1 MSLSA
6 EPLLSCR
13 NLACGYPNR
22 RVLECVD
29 LELTPGSSTVLLGPN
44 GSGKSTLLKTLTKTI
59 PAQAGA
65 IKIQGE
71 DLEELTFTQLAQKVA
86 YVPQE
91 ELPPFRFT
99 VRQVVLMGRL
109 PLSAGFFDTPADL
122 EATEKAMEE
131 ADCYKLADRPITE
144 ISGGER
150 QRVLIARALAQN
162 SALLLLDE
170 PTSHLDIGHQVAI
183 IRLAQKLRSQG
194 KGLLTAMH
202 DLNLAAD
209 LGETAVLLNE
219 GRVAIQASVEDV
231 LSSPLLD
238 QTYGVPFHRF
248 RDETGRL
255 RVFGRPT

>member
-1 MSLSA
+1 
-6 EPLLSCR
+6 
-13 NLACGYPNR
+13 
-22 RVLECVD
+22 
-29 LELTPGSSTVLLGPN
+29 
-44 GSGKSTLLKTLTKTI
+44 TKTI
-59 PAQAGA
+59 PALNGA
-65 IKIQGE
+65 IKIQSQNL
-71 DLEELTFTQLAQKVA
+71 DDLTFTQLAQKVA

-131 ADCYKLADRPITE
+131 ADCCALADRPITE

-150 QRVLIARALAQN
+150 QRVLIARALAQD

-183 IRLAQKLRSQG
+183 IQLAQKLRSQG

-209 LGETAVLLNE
+209 LGETAVLLNQ
-219 GRVAIQASVEDV
+219 GKVAIHAPVEEV
-231 LSSPLLD
+231 LASPL
-238 QTYGVPFHRF
+238 
-248 RDETGRL
+248 
-255 RVFGRPT
+255 

>member
-1 MSLSA
+1 MSPSA
-6 EPLLSCR
+6 ETLLACR
-13 NLACGYPNR
+13 DLACGYPTR
-22 RVLECVD
+22 KVLEGVD
-29 LELTPGSSTVLLGPN
+29 LELHAGSSTVLLGPN
-44 GSGKSTLLKTLTKTI
+44 GSGKSTLLKTLTKTV
-59 PAQAGA
+59 PPLSGE
-65 IKIQGE
+65 IKVQGE
-71 DLEELTFTQLAQKVA
+71 KSETLSFSQLARKIA

-109 PLSAGFFDTPADL
+109 PLSTGFFDTPADL
-122 EATEKAMEE
+122 EATERAMEE
-131 ADCYKLADRPITE
+131 ADCCAIADRPITE

-150 QRVLIARALAQN
+150 QRVLIARALAQD

-194 KGLLTAMH
+194 KGLLTALH

-209 LGETAVLLNE
+209 LGETAVLLNQ
-219 GRVAIQASVEDV
+219 GKIAIHAPVEEV
-231 LSSPLLD
+231 LNSPLLD

-255 RVFGRPT
+255 RVFGKAT

>member
-1 MSLSA
+1 MSPSV

-13 NLACGYPNR
+13 DLSCGYPSR
-22 RVLECVD
+22 KVLEDID
-29 LELTPGSSTVLLGPN
+29 LELHPGSSTVLLGPN
-44 GSGKSTLLKTLTKTI
+44 GSGKSTLLKTLTKTLA
-59 PAQAGA
+59 PLSGRVE
-65 IKIQGE
+65 IQGE
-71 DLEELTFTQLAQKVA
+71 SIEDLSFTQLAQRIA

-109 PLSAGFFDTPADL
+109 PLSAGFFDSPADL
-122 EATEKAMEE
+122 ESTEKAMEE
-131 ADCYKLADRPITE
+131 ADCLSLSDRPVTE

-150 QRVLIARALAQN
+150 QRVLIARALAQD
-162 SALLLLDE
+162 SSLLLLDE

-209 LGETAVLLNE
+209 LGEIAVLLNE
-219 GRVAIQASVEDV
+219 GKVAIQAPVEEV
-231 LSSPLLD
+231 LASSLLD
-238 QTYGVPFHRF
+238 QTYGVPFLRF

-255 RVFGRPT
+255 RVFGKPT

>member
-1 MSLSA
+1 MNPSA
-6 EPLLSCR
+6 ESLLSCR
-13 NLACGYPNR
+13 DLACGYPSR
-22 RVLECVD
+22 KVLEGVD
-29 LELTPGSSTVLLGPN
+29 LEMHSGSSTVLLGPN

-59 PAQAGA
+59 LRLSGHIA
-65 IKIQGE
+65 IQGE
-71 DLEELTFTQLAQKVA
+71 ELENLSFTQLARRVA

-109 PLSAGFFDTPADL
+109 PFSTGFFDTPADL
-122 EATEKAMEE
+122 EATEKAMED
-131 ADCYKLADRPITE
+131 ADCCELADRPITE

-150 QRVLIARALAQN
+150 QRVLIARALAQD

-170 PTSHLDIGHQVAI
+170 PTSHLDIGHQVAV
-183 IRLAQKLRSQG
+183 IRLVQKLRSQG

-209 LGETAVLLNE
+209 LGEIAVLLDQ
-219 GRVAIQASVEDV
+219 GRVAIQAPVEEV
-231 LSSPLLD
+231 LDSPLLD

-255 RVFGRPT
+255 RVFGKPT

>member
-1 MSLSA
+1 
-6 EPLLSCR
+6 
-13 NLACGYPNR
+13 
-22 RVLECVD
+22 
-29 LELTPGSSTVLLGPN
+29 
-44 GSGKSTLLKTLTKTI
+44 TKTI
-59 PAQAGA
+59 PALNGRVE
-65 IKIQGE
+65 IQGKSIE
-71 DLEELTFTQLAQKVA
+71 DLSFTQLAQKIA

-99 VRQVVLMGRL
+99 VRQVVLLGRL

-131 ADCYKLADRPITE
+131 ADCCALADRPITE

-150 QRVLIARALAQN
+150 QRVLIARALAQD

-183 IRLAQKLRSQG
+183 IQLAQKLRSQG

-202 DLNLAAD
+202 DLNLASD
-209 LGETAVLLNE
+209 IGETAVLLHE
-219 GRVAIQASVEDV
+219 GRVAIQAPVEDV

-255 RVFGRPT
+255 RVFGAAT